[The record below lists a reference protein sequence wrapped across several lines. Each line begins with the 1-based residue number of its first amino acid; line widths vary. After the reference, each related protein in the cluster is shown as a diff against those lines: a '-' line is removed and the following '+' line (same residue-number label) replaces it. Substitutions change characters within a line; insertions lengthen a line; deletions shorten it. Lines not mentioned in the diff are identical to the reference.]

1 METIL
6 TVVHLFLAI
15 GLVGLVLMQHGKGA
29 DAGAAFGSG
38 ASATVF
44 GSQGSANFLSRAT
57 AIMAA
62 LFFITSLWLAY
73 YAMQATET
81 VSLMDSVPV
90 APAAPAPVID
100 SSSSDLPSVPG
111 MPQSDAGATDSDLPS
126 VSMPAV
132 EAPAEPAAV
141 PEAMEATVNELPE
154 PVSSDVPAVTEEVQ
168 PAVETIKSESEAA
181 DIPVVNQ

>member
-44 GSQGSANFLSRAT
+44 GAQGSANFLSRAT
-57 AIMAA
+57 AVLAT

-73 YAMQATET
+73 YAMQTTEQAGLMDNVET
-81 VSLMDSVPV
+81 VPASMVPEVTQPVVDGDSE
-90 APAAPAPVID
+90 
-100 SSSSDLPSVPG
+100 LPSVPEVQVE
-111 MPQSDAGATDSDLPS
+111 MNTESD
-126 VSMPAV
+126 MPAINEAVETVEQAVADMPATVEEVKTEV
-132 EAPAEPAAV
+132 EA
-141 PEAMEATVNELPE
+141 
-154 PVSSDVPAVTEEVQ
+154 VSEEIQSTDVPA
-168 PAVETIKSESEAA
+168 
-181 DIPVVNQ
+181 IPE

>member
-57 AIMAA
+57 AVFAT

-73 YAMQATET
+73 YAMQTTEQAG
-81 VSLMDSVPV
+81 LMDNVKV
-90 APAAPAPVID
+90 APAAVVPEVSEPAVDNNSELPAVPETRTEIKNESDMPSIPVTGADVAPVINE
-100 SSSSDLPSVPG
+100 
-111 MPQSDAGATDSDLPS
+111 
-126 VSMPAV
+126 AV
-132 EAPAEPAAV
+132 EAIEQA
-141 PEAMEATVNELPE
+141 
-154 PVSSDVPAVTEEVQ
+154 
-168 PAVETIKSESEAA
+168 AA
-181 DIPVVNQ
+181 DIPAVVDEIKAEVENKTSEIQGAEVPAIPE

>member
-15 GLVGLVLMQHGKGA
+15 GLVGLVLIQHGKGA

-57 AIMAA
+57 AVLAT

-73 YAMQATET
+73 YAMQTTEQAGLMDNVETAPASIVPEVTEPAATE
-81 VSLMDSVPV
+81 SDS
-90 APAAPAPVID
+90 A
-100 SSSSDLPSVPG
+100 LPSVPETQTEANTESD
-111 MPQSDAGATDSDLPS
+111 MPSIPVMAT
-126 VSMPAV
+126 
-132 EAPAEPAAV
+132 
-141 PEAMEATVNELPE
+141 E
-154 PVSSDVPAVTEEVQ
+154 PVEQAAAEVPAVVEELKT
-168 PAVETIKSESEAA
+168 AVENKVEETQNAEVPV
-181 DIPVVNQ
+181 IPE